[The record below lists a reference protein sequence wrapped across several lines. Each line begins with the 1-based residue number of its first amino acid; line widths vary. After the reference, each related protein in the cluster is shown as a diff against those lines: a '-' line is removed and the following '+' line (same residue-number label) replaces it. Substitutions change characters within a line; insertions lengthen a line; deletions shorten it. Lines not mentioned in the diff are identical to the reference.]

1 MANGKKHIANRPQAK
16 LDLVNGN
23 LKVSLSFTNAADFN
37 TSAETGLSTSCI
49 QVSLKR
55 FGAAYTN
62 ETLDS
67 SPITSA
73 LDNTTRTWS
82 FTIEKRYKFKIY
94 FSVLTIMY

>member
-1 MANGKKHIANRPQAK
+1 MANGKKHIARRPQPK
-16 LDLVNGN
+16 LELVDGN
-23 LKVSLSFTNAADFN
+23 LKVSLSFANAADFQ
-37 TSAETGLSTSCI
+37 TSAETGLSTTCI

-62 ETLDS
+62 EVIDT

-82 FTIEKRYKFKIY
+82 FTIEKRYKF
-94 FSVLTIMY
+94 